1 MTTPDNKDYI
11 DIEIAKYDDLIVGF
25 FNYFKFMKIEGQMSK
40 AENKYHIFSHY
51 FDEYNGPLKDPSYR
65 NVHSKDVVLNQLKNM
80 LKDMRYHAQNLG
92 LAVDDITDE
101 KLKGYAVIGRLE
113 VQEEDKTAELMRRSE
128 TPDEEI
134 SSFRLF
140 GGGGKIH

>member
-25 FNYFKFMKIEGQMSK
+25 FNYLKFMKIEDQMSK
-40 AENKYHIFSHY
+40 AENKYHIFNHY
-51 FDEYNGPLKDPSYR
+51 FNEYSGELTDIKYR
-65 NVHSKDVVLNQLKNM
+65 NKVPKDEVLNQLRNI
-80 LKDMRYHAQNLG
+80 LKDVRYHAQNLG

-101 KLKGYAVIGRLE
+101 KLKGYAVMGRLE